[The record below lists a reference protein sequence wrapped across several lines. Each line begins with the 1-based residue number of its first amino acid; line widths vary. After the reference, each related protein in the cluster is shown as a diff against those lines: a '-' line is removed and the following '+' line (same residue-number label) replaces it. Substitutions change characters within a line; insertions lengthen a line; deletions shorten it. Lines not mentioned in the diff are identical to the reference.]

1 MNINNIIMNINNILI
16 IMIIILIVIIILIIS
31 INKNKNKSIE
41 KFIPSKFFIGSK
53 IGYVYKMDK
62 NGLGYYLDK

>member
-31 INKNKNKSIE
+31 INKNKSIK

-53 IGYVYKMDK
+53 NGYVYKMDK
-62 NGLGYYLDK
+62 NGLGYYLDE